1 MGDEILKNKIL
12 LILSLFLLTNLSA
25 IANGDI
31 KNKTKEYDKLFQQI
45 GEKRIGVSNKKIN
58 EIQNPFIMA
67 NKKNIVVDGNITTTH
82 KIVYDLNA
90 IFNDKAKIN
99 GEWYKLNNQIGDFK
113 LVKIGSKSV
122 IIKGEHSKK
131 ELFIRKSDVSKIKF
145 SSK

>member
-1 MGDEILKNKIL
+1 MKNKTL
-12 LILSLFLLTNLSA
+12 LILFLFLLTNLGA
-25 IANGDI
+25 IANDDI

-67 NKKNIVVDGNITTTH
+67 DKKNILVDGNVTTAN
-82 KIVYDLNA
+82 KIIYSLNA

-122 IIKGEHSKK
+122 IIRSEHSKK
-131 ELFIRKSDVSKIKF
+131 ELFIRKSDVNKIKF

>member
-1 MGDEILKNKIL
+1 MGDEILKNKTL
-12 LILSLFLLTNLSA
+12 LILFLFLLTNLGA
-25 IANGDI
+25 IANDDI

-67 NKKNIVVDGNITTTH
+67 DKKNILVDGNVTTAN
-82 KIVYDLNA
+82 KIIYSLNA

-122 IIKGEHSKK
+122 IIRSEHSKK
-131 ELFIRKSDVSKIKF
+131 ELFIRKSDVNKIKF